1 VQAYIKYC
9 KALSDETRIRLM
21 QVLGQHELSVNE
33 LVTLIEMGQSGVSRH
48 LKILASAGLI
58 TARRDGLWVFY
69 TSAQE
74 GQSHQMWQALRP
86 FIQES
91 KQSRDDHSMAT
102 RIIEERALRTRQF
115 FNSIADHW
123 DTLSRDILGSFD
135 LPAAII
141 KAMPKPC
148 QTAVDLGCGT
158 GAVLEAMRKHCSTV
172 IGVDGSPR
180 MLELARRR
188 FEEDAKGVSLRIG
201 ELDHLPLG
209 DAEANFACINM
220 VLHHLATP
228 KTALHEISRSLHAK
242 GQLIIV
248 DFEAHAMESMRTE
261 YGDAWLGFEA
271 PLLHTW
277 LEQAGFTNIT
287 SSHHPVEQNLVV
299 HVTIAQKL

>member
-1 VQAYIKYC
+1 MQAYIKYC

-21 QVLGQHELSVNE
+21 LVLEQHELSVNE

-69 TSAQE
+69 ASTQE
-74 GQSHQMWQALRP
+74 GQAHQMWQALHP

-135 LPAAII
+135 LPSVII
-141 KAMPKPC
+141 RAMPKPC
-148 QTAVDLGCGT
+148 HTAVDLGCGT
-158 GAVLEAMRKHCSTV
+158 GAVLEAMRKHCTNI

-180 MLELARRR
+180 MLELSRRR
-188 FEEDAKGVSLRIG
+188 FDEDAKGVSLRIG

-220 VLHHLATP
+220 VLHHLTVP
-228 KTALHEISRSLHAK
+228 KTALCEISRIMHPK
-242 GQLIIV
+242 GHLIIV
-248 DFEAHAMESMRTE
+248 DFEAHTAENMRTD
-261 YGDAWLGFEA
+261 YGDMWLGFET
-271 PLLHTW
+271 PLLHRW
-277 LEQAGFTNIT
+277 LEEAGFTSIT
-287 SSHHPVEQNLVV
+287 SSPHPVEQNLAL